1 MKTRDIVCDSGSL
14 ITLTSSCLDRLL
26 YFFAEKHNVRF
37 MIPKAVEHETV
48 GRVLDENIRKHI
60 YSALRIRQAIDD
72 GIIARVDADV
82 SLQGSRLMNAANNLF
97 YVKGKPLRLI
107 QEGEA
112 QMLALS
118 RSVGVD
124 YLLMDER
131 TTRMLIEAPIRLK
144 THLEQEFGVNA
155 MVNKE
160 NLRRLSSELSG
171 LRTLRS
177 SELAMLA
184 FEKGYF
190 DDMESR
196 KIDMLEAALYK
207 MKYSGCS
214 ISFDEIKSY
223 MESVPRIVA

>member
-1 MKTRDIVCDSGSL
+1 MKTHDIVCDSGSL

-26 YFFAEKHNVRF
+26 YFFTEKQHMRF
-37 MIPKAVEHETV
+37 MIPPAVEYETV
-48 GRVLDENIRKHI
+48 GRVLDENIRKHM
-60 YSALRIRQAIDD
+60 YSALRIRQAIED
-72 GIIARVDADV
+72 GILVRAPGDYSIA
-82 SLQGSRLMNAANNLF
+82 GKRLMDWANNLF
-97 YVKGKPLRLI
+97 YIKGKPMMLI
-107 QEGEA
+107 QRGEA
-112 QMLALS
+112 EMLALS
-118 RSVGVD
+118 RASQVD

-144 THLEQEFGVNA
+144 THLENEFGVHA

-160 NLRRLSSELSG
+160 NLRQLTSEISN

-190 DDMESR
+190 DVSDNR
-196 KIDMLEAALYK
+196 KNEMLEAALYK

-214 ISFDEIKSY
+214 ISFDDIKSY
-223 MESVPRIVA
+223 MDSVANKIV